1 MMFYGELITNTSRCF
16 IGNVVFP
23 TSIEA
28 EETLTPQ
35 EISRRYPELTDGYVV
50 KRAYTYL
57 TFSLLYNNQVAF
69 SLSYNNQVAVY
80 IRCRRCL

>member
-16 IGNVVFP
+16 IGNMVFP

-28 EETLTPQ
+28 EELLTPQ
-35 EISRRYPELTDGYVV
+35 EIARRYPELTDGYVV

-57 TFSLLYNNQVAF
+57 TFSLSYNNQVAF
-69 SLSYNNQVAVY
+69 Y
-80 IRCRRCL
+80 IRFRRCL

>member
-1 MMFYGELITNTSRCF
+1 MMLYGELITNTSRCF

-57 TFSLLYNNQVAF
+57 TFSLSYNNQVAF
-69 SLSYNNQVAVY
+69 SLSYNNQVAFY
-80 IRCRRCL
+80 IRFRRCL